1 MFGIFGKKFKRTA
14 AAANVEMRK
23 IENKDLMEAAVGAV
37 AYICFANG
45 AASTAELNKVENII
59 RTSKKL
65 ESFGGEA
72 MESFRT
78 WCKRFESSHRNGKI
92 EALREM
98 SDLAN
103 EKRDAEDALL
113 MAIEVA
119 FADGECDEVERK
131 ALDELAEQVNLSA
144 ERYI

>member
-23 IENKDLMEAAVGAV
+23 IENKDLMEAATGAM
-37 AYICFANG
+37 ALICFADG
-45 AASTAELNKVENII
+45 TASAAEINKVENVI

-65 ESFGGEA
+65 DSFGGEA
-72 MESFRT
+72 LEAFRV
-78 WCKRFESSHRNGKI
+78 WCKRFESSARNGKV
-92 EALREM
+92 EVLREM
-98 SDLAN
+98 ADLAN

-119 FADGECDEVERK
+119 FADGECNETERK
-131 ALDELAEQVNLSA
+131 LLDVLAESVNLSA